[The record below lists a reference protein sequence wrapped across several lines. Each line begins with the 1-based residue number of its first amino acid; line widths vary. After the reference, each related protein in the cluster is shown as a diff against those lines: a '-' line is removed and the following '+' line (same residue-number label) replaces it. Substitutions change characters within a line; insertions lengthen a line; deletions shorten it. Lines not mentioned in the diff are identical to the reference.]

1 MKNRQNSDKTI
12 FYNKKN
18 IFNQYN
24 ISKKNIEKSNSFLL
38 PFVVKGK
45 KIKYRN
51 DNENLTYLKNNINNY
66 ETHKKVETLKNVKSS
81 NYVFNARNTSEKE
94 IQTSSLIKT
103 LSNYYDDEKTKKI
116 LIKKANKFLFSKKIL
131 KAKLNTK
138 SEIKNLFD
146 ISNNSLNN
154 NSFNLF
160 KYRPIPNIN
169 LASYKSKSNVNTLTQ
184 TARKFIENNYTTN
197 LNRFKSKVFKY
208 NIFKQKRKI
217 DKLLYNIKKSE
228 VMEIRKINNDLSLLK
243 AKTNKIK
250 NIKYFKL

>member
-18 IFNQYN
+18 IFKQYN
-24 ISKKNIEKSNSFLL
+24 ISKKNLENSNSFLL
-38 PFVVKGK
+38 PYVVKGN

-51 DNENLTYLKNNINNY
+51 DNENLSFLTNNIINY
-66 ETHKKVETLKNVKSS
+66 ETCGYVETLKNIKSS
-81 NYVFNARNTSEKE
+81 NYALNELNTSEKK
-94 IQTSSLIKT
+94 IQTSSLLKALT
-103 LSNYYDDEKTKKI
+103 NYYTVEKTKKL
-116 LIKKANKFLFSKKIL
+116 LIKKAYKFLFSKKIL

-138 SEIKNLFD
+138 TERKNLFD

-154 NSFNLF
+154 NSFNLL

-169 LASYKSKSNVNTLTQ
+169 ITSNKLKSNVNTLTQ

-208 NIFKQKRKI
+208 NLFKQKRKI

-228 VMEIRKINNDLSLLK
+228 VMETRKIKNDLSHLK
-243 AKTNKIK
+243 AQTNKIK
-250 NIKYFKL
+250 IIKYFKL